1 MRGKRSSAQLRR
13 EATGL
18 EKPKVVDP
26 ALSAKRKAAAF
37 KSHVKRGLTPP
48 EAVPALVRQAE
59 AAAVEHRLDDTKMQN
74 MLKKQAS
81 GESSLAEA
89 RGILR
94 SVSVDMVR
102 RLGRIA
108 MGEEPDFAPREQ
120 IQAMKLAA
128 SISGFVSNEPGR
140 IEDAPLTQ
148 QSVAVLRQV
157 IAAGEARIRE
167 IQELRVIEGGLQRTP
182 WGKE

>member
-1 MRGKRSSAQLRR
+1 MRGKMSSAQLRR

-26 ALSAKRKAAAF
+26 ALSAKRKSAAF

-59 AAAVEHRLDDTKMQN
+59 AAAVEQRLDDAKMQN

-94 SVSVDMVR
+94 SVSVDMAR

-108 MGEEPDFAPREQ
+108 LGQVPQFGPREQ

-128 SISGFVSNEPGR
+128 GITGLVSNEPGR

-148 QSVAVLRQV
+148 QSVAALRQV

-167 IQELRVIEGGLQRTP
+167 IQGQLVIEGGVQRTP
-182 WGKE
+182 WGNE